1 MIQTIKKLP
10 EEENDF
16 DKTVCKNESLKK
28 ILAYS
33 LKPQIHKTKNEGEIE
48 IFENKNV
55 QVRVRDVKFVIDSFG
70 ESLTLYKRNT
80 KRTYSFEEI
89 KDN

>member
-33 LKPQIHKTKNEGEIE
+33 LKPQIHKTKNEGEI
-48 IFENKNV
+48 
-55 QVRVRDVKFVIDSFG
+55 
-70 ESLTLYKRNT
+70 
-80 KRTYSFEEI
+80 
-89 KDN
+89 